1 MSVQDAIM
9 SSRLNKKKAFLF
21 VLIIFFVDQLTK
33 FLAVKFLY
41 PNKIIEILPFLN
53 LVYVENKG
61 SAFGMFK
68 FLGSEFFIIVSIL
81 AIIVLVF
88 LCFKDYQN
96 WFIYSLI
103 ISGAL
108 GNATD
113 RLIYGY
119 VIDFIDLH
127 VGSFHWPAF
136 NIADTAISIG
146 IVLFLYKSLRK

>member
-1 MSVQDAIM
+1 
-9 SSRLNKKKAFLF
+9 
-21 VLIIFFVDQLTK
+21 
-33 FLAVKFLY
+33 
-41 PNKIIEILPFLN
+41 
-53 LVYVENKG
+53 
-61 SAFGMFK
+61 MFK
-68 FLGSEFFIIVSIL
+68 FLGSEFFIIVSIIVI
-81 AIIVLVF
+81 AVLVF
-88 LCFKDYQN
+88 LCFKDYPN
-96 WFIYSLI
+96 WFVYSLI

-108 GNATD
+108 GNAID

>member
-1 MSVQDAIM
+1 MSVPDVIM
-9 SSRLNKKKAFLF
+9 SSRLNKKKVFLF
-21 VLIIFFVDQLTK
+21 VLFVLLLDQLTK
-33 FLAVKFLY
+33 FLAIKFLY
-41 PNKIIEILPFLN
+41 PDRMIKILPFLN

-68 FLGSEFFIIVSIL
+68 FLGSEFFIILSII
-81 AIIVLVF
+81 AVIVLIF
-88 LCFKDYQN
+88 MCFKDYQN

-103 ISGAL
+103 ISGAI

-136 NIADTAISIG
+136 NVADTAISIG

>member
-21 VLIIFFVDQLTK
+21 VLIVFFVDQLTK

-41 PNKIIEILPFLN
+41 PDKIIEILPFLN
-53 LVYVENKG
+53 FVYVENKG

-68 FLGSEFFIIVSIL
+68 FLGSEFFIIVSIIVI
-81 AIIVLVF
+81 AVLVF
-88 LCFKDYQN
+88 LCFKDYPN
-96 WFIYSLI
+96 WFVYSLI

-108 GNATD
+108 GNAID